1 MKALILKEY
10 NHLAYEDVPDPRL
23 APGEVLIQVMACG
36 ICGSD
41 VHGLDGSTGR
51 RIPPLIMGHE
61 AAGTIAQVGPDVVDW
76 WIGERVTFDI
86 AVYCGRC
93 YFCRRGLVNLCD
105 QRRIVGVSTPEFRM
119 HGAFAEYV
127 AIPQQVLYRL
137 PEALSFEQAAMM
149 EAVSVAAHAVERT
162 PISLHDTALVVG
174 SGTIGLLI
182 IQMLKIAGCGQVIA
196 VDLEQDRLDKAYGMG
211 ADIGLRSGLDDVPAE
226 VRRHTRGR
234 GADVAFEVVGI
245 TPTLQMVVA
254 SLRKGGSLTLVGNL
268 SPRVELPL
276 QEVVIRQLTLYG
288 STNAAGESEACLDM
302 MARRLVNVDPL
313 ISAVAP
319 LAEGAAWFERL
330 RQREP
335 GLMKVILTPETPGA
349 PSQ

>member
-10 NHLAYEDVPDPRL
+10 NHLVYEDVPEPRI
-23 APGEVLIQVMACG
+23 APGEVLVQVKACG

-51 RIPPLIMGHE
+51 RIPPIIMGHE
-61 AAGTIAQVGPDVVDW
+61 AAGVITQVGSGVTGW
-76 WIGERVTFDI
+76 QIGDRVTFDI
-86 AVYCGRC
+86 AIYCRNC

-127 AIPQQVLYRL
+127 AIPEQVLYRL
-137 PEALSFEQAAMM
+137 PEALSYEQAAMM

-162 PISLHDTALVVG
+162 PISLYDTALVVG
-174 SGTIGLLI
+174 SGMIGLLV
-182 IQMLKIAGCGQVIA
+182 IQMLRIAGCGQIIA
-196 VDLEQDRLDKAYGMG
+196 VDLEQDRLDRARSLG
-211 ADIGLRSGLDDVPAE
+211 ADAGLRSGLDDVPAE
-226 VRRHTRGR
+226 VRRRTGQR

-245 TPTLQMVVA
+245 TPTVHMAVA
-254 SLRKGGSLTLVGNL
+254 SLRKGGSLTLVGNF
-268 SPRVELPL
+268 SPTVELPL
-276 QEVVIRQLTLYG
+276 QEVVTRQLTLIG

-302 MARRLVNVDPL
+302 MASGRVNVDTL

-319 LAEGAAWFERL
+319 LSDGAAWFERL
-330 RQREP
+330 HQREP
-335 GLMKVILTPETPGA
+335 GLMKVILEP
-349 PSQ
+349 